1 MLKSSLVEN
10 EDQKNKKTM
19 KNYKMFRLIRLPDIV
34 SMDVKVGKPHWYW
47 KLLGIKAKEIPT
59 SLEFKK
65 GKNGAS
71 NRYLKMMTIRLLILL
86 GNEINLKEL
95 DVAGK
100 YGNIWV
106 KPYNLLRNKNNKKTE
121 N

>member
-1 MLKSSLVEN
+1 
-10 EDQKNKKTM
+10 
-19 KNYKMFRLIRLPDIV
+19 
-34 SMDVKVGKPHWYW
+34 
-47 KLLGIKAKEIPT
+47 
-59 SLEFKK
+59 
-65 GKNGAS
+65 
-71 NRYLKMMTIRLLILL
+71 MTIRLLILL